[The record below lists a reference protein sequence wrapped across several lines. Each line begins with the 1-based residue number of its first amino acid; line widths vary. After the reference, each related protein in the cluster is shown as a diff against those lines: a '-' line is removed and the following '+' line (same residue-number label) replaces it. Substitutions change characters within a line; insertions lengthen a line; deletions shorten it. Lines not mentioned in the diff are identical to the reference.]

1 MRLKYYLRGIGVGV
15 IITTILFMILIS
27 VSRNDAPQQNLN
39 QDGESKTVA
48 DLENNGQTGA
58 DMEAEQGGQQGDAQG
73 ADEPEEN
80 QKTDEPGTQPED
92 GQKADEPDA
101 QPEGGQKADEPDAQ
115 PEGEPAGQP
124 ADNQPPDTQPEED
137 QKVGKVRFIISGGEY
152 SDVICQKL
160 KEAGLIDDA
169 DAYNK
174 FLVEENYDNFINP
187 GVYDIP
193 KNATYEEI
201 AVLLTTK
208 VE

>member
-15 IITTILFMILIS
+15 IVTTILFMILIS
-27 VSRNDAPQQNLN
+27 VSKNDATQQAPN
-39 QDGESKTVA
+39 QGGESKTIA
-48 DLENNGQTGA
+48 DFEN
-58 DMEAEQGGQQGDAQG
+58 DAQNAANTEAREG
-73 ADEPEEN
+73 EIQPDDEPDTRQGEI
-80 QKTDEPGTQPED
+80 QPDDEPDERQED
-92 GQKADEPDA
+92 DRKADAPDA
-101 QPEGGQKADEPDAQ
+101 QPEAS
-115 PEGEPAGQP
+115 
-124 ADNQPPDTQPEED
+124 QPP
-137 QKVGKVRFIISGGEY
+137 QKTGKVRFIISGGEY

-160 KEAGLIDDA
+160 QEAGLIDDA
-169 DAYNK
+169 DAYNN

>member
-58 DMEAEQGGQQGDAQG
+58 GMEAEQGGQQGDAQG
-73 ADEPEEN
+73 ADEP
-80 QKTDEPGTQPED
+80 DAQPED
-92 GQKADEPDA
+92 GQKADEPGT
-101 QPEGGQKADEPDAQ
+101 QPEDGQKADEPDAQ